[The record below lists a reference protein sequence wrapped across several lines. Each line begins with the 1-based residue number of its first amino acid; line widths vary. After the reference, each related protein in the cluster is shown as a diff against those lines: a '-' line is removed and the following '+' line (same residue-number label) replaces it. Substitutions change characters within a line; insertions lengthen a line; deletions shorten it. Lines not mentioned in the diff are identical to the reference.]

1 MFNRYLGHSDKI
13 SQIRALESYQLM
25 FSLSSSGDLLI
36 HDIRSGECI
45 RGIKTSAVHVFI
57 SSLGLILF
65 QNLSSL
71 DISTINGSKVLKKNI
86 KITKGLFDSSG
97 ENFYYFHDQTWGFF
111 NLFDDHKK
119 FEKTEDL
126 KIVHLVLP
134 FQNEYLIHSQVSE
147 NTSFVFT
154 FETINKE
161 PFRVIPR
168 HNILRD

>member
-97 ENFYYFHDQTWGFF
+97 ENFYYFHD
-111 NLFDDHKK
+111 
-119 FEKTEDL
+119 EKTEDL